1 MVHSNKV
8 RDYKDLGLWNRSM
21 DLVVDVYDV
30 VKSFPQEEQYS
41 LVSQINRSAISIPSD
56 VSEGA
61 SRNSK
66 KELVQFFLYCIR
78 VCVRVRNP
86 TFNF

>member
-8 RDYKDLGLWNRSM
+8 RDNKDLDVWNRSM

-30 VKSFPQEEQYS
+30 VKSFPQS
-41 LVSQINRSAISIPSD
+41 V
-56 VSEGA
+56 
-61 SRNSK
+61 
-66 KELVQFFLYCIR
+66 FLYYIR